1 MRVFLGDGV
10 NEGAEAGCRVRW
22 AVSSDGGEEPA
33 QRARQRALEL
43 RGRQRELTRVLRV
56 SRGRTA
62 RAQPPLRLRGEHVFA
77 RHQGQQGGGEL
88 RVCRVIGTGGA
99 RSQVRDVSR

>member
-22 AVSSDGGEEPA
+22 AVSSDGGQEPA

-43 RGRQRELTRVLRV
+43 RGRQRELTRVLLV

-88 RVCRVIGTGGA
+88 RVCWVIGAGRT
-99 RSQVRDVSR
+99 RSQVRDVPR